1 MRLGC
6 ECIFAICQ
14 ERAPFPEEDEGGP
27 ADVMNRLVDFEVR
40 VGHRIRTHRF
50 GLWEP
55 GEHIRVGSNAVE
67 YYCSELGIV
76 S

>member
-14 ERAPFPEEDEGGP
+14 ERAPFPEEDEGGRAEPDEGGP

-55 GEHIRVGSNAVE
+55 GEHIRVERHADE
-67 YYCSELGIV
+67 Y
-76 S
+76 